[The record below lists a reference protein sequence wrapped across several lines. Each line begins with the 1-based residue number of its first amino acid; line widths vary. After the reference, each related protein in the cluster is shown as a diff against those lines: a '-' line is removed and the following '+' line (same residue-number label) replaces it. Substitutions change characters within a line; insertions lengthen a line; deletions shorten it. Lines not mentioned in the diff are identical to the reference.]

1 MEKEALIMPVKKSW
15 PMQSDI
21 EIAYKTELY
30 PIKNV
35 AEHIGILEEE
45 LEHYGK
51 YVAKVNYRSILN
63 RLKGKPRGKL
73 IIVTAITPTPLGEG
87 KTTVSIGLGQA
98 FYERGLK
105 VINTLREP
113 SKGVTFGIKG
123 GATGGGYSQVLPMD
137 RINLNFTGDI
147 PAVELA
153 HNLCAAAVDASI
165 LHGNPL
171 NIDLLS
177 IEWPYCMD
185 VEARA
190 LRRAVIGLGGRSNGY
205 PREARWSITVATETA
220 AIHALTTGL
229 EDLRKRLGRAVVAY
243 TYSRKPVTCE
253 ELGVAGAMAALLV
266 EAIKPNLV
274 QSTEGHPVL
283 VHGFPF
289 ANIAHGTNSI
299 IATLVALRLAD
310 YVICETGFS
319 SECGFSKFC
328 DIVCRQ
334 SPEIRPDCAVIVCTV
349 RALKEHGGAF
359 LLRPGMSYKKVRR
372 TAETENLQAVENGCE
387 NLAKHIEIVNKY
399 GIPAV
404 VAINRF
410 TTDTDREIRLI
421 YEKAIE
427 AGAEGVAVVDPWSK
441 GGEGCQ
447 ELMDKVLEAMKK
459 PHELRFLYPDEA
471 TIKEKI
477 ETLATELYGADDV
490 KYSSE
495 AEEKIEFYESLGYD
509 RFPIN
514 MAKTHLSLS
523 HNSLWKNVPKNY
535 TLPVDDISA
544 FVGAGFLVPV
554 CGEMQLMP
562 GLPRKPAFLRIDV
575 ETETGKVRGLF

>member
-1 MEKEALIMPVKKSW
+1 MPVKKSW
-15 PMQSDI
+15 PVPSDI

-30 PIKNV
+30 PIKKV
-35 AEHIGILEEE
+35 AEHAGILEEE
-45 LEHYGK
+45 LEPHGK
-51 YVAKVNYRSILN
+51 YVAKIDYRSVLN
-63 RLKGKPRGKL
+63 RLKNRPNGKL

-147 PAVELA
+147 PAVEIA
-153 HNLCAAAVDASI
+153 HNLCAAAIDASI

-171 NIDLLS
+171 SIDPLS

-220 AIHALTTGL
+220 AIHALATGL
-229 EDLRKRLGRAVVAY
+229 EDLRNRLGRAVVAY

-283 VHGFPF
+283 IHGFPF

-299 IATLVALRLAD
+299 IADLVALKLAD
-310 YVICETGFS
+310 YVICETGFG

-359 LLRPGMSYKKVRR
+359 LLSPGKPYKKVKRA
-372 TAETENLQAVENGCE
+372 AETENLQAVEKGCE
-387 NLAKHIEIVNKY
+387 NLARHIEIVHKY

-404 VAINRF
+404 VAVNRF
-410 TTDTDREIRLI
+410 TTDTEREIRLVC
-421 YEKAIE
+421 EKAIE
-427 AGAEGVAVVDPWSK
+427 AGADDVAVVDPWSK

-447 ELMDKVLEAMKK
+447 ELVDKVLEAMRK
-459 PHELRFLYPDEA
+459 PRELRFLYSDEA

-477 ETLATELYGADDV
+477 ETIATELYGAGDV
-490 KYSSE
+490 KYSPE
-495 AEEKIEFYESLGYD
+495 AEEKIEFYSSLGYD
-509 RFPIN
+509 RLPVN
-514 MAKTHLSLS
+514 MAKTPLSLS
-523 HNSLWKNVPKNY
+523 HDPLWKNVPKNY
-535 TLPVDDISA
+535 TLPVNDIFV
-544 FVGAGFLVPV
+544 FVGAGFLIPI
-554 CGEMQLMP
+554 CGEIQLMP
-562 GLPRKPAFLRIDV
+562 GLPRKPAFLGVDV
-575 ETETGKVRGLF
+575 ETETGRIRGLF

>member
-1 MEKEALIMPVKKSW
+1 MPVKKSW
-15 PMQSDI
+15 PVPSDI
-21 EIAYKTELY
+21 EIAYKAELY
-30 PIKNV
+30 PIKKV

-45 LEHYGK
+45 LDSHGK
-51 YVAKVNYRSILN
+51 YIAKVDYKSILN
-63 RLKGKPRGKL
+63 RLNNRPRGKL

-98 FYERGLK
+98 FHERGLK

-113 SKGVTFGIKG
+113 SKGVTFGVKG

-147 PAVELA
+147 SAVEIA
-153 HNLCAAAVDASI
+153 HNLCAAAIDASI

-171 NIDLLS
+171 SIDPLS

-205 PREARWSITVATETA
+205 PRETRWSITVATETA
-220 AIHALTTGL
+220 AIHALATGL
-229 EDLRKRLGRAVVAY
+229 EDLRKRLGKAVVAY
-243 TYSRKPVTCE
+243 TYSGKPVTCE

-274 QSTEGHPVL
+274 QSTEGHAVL

-299 IATLVALRLAD
+299 IADLVALKLAD
-310 YVICETGFS
+310 YVICETGFG

-334 SPEIRPDCAVIVCTV
+334 SPEIRPDCAVIVCTI

-359 LLRPGMSYKKVRR
+359 LLRPGMPYRKVKRA
-372 TAETENLQAVENGCE
+372 AETENLQAVEKGCE
-387 NLAKHIEIVNKY
+387 NLARHIEIVHKY

-410 TTDTDREIRLI
+410 ITDTDSEIRLVC
-421 YEKAIE
+421 EKAIE
-427 AGAEGVAVVDPWSK
+427 AGADGVAVVDPWSK

-447 ELMDKVLEAMKK
+447 ELVDKVLEAMKK
-459 PHELRFLYPDEA
+459 PRELKFLYPAEA
-471 TIKEKI
+471 PIKEKI
-477 ETLATELYGADDV
+477 ETIATELYGAEDV
-490 KYSSE
+490 KYSPE
-495 AEEKIEFYESLGYD
+495 AEEKIEFYNSLGYD
-509 RFPIN
+509 RFPVN
-514 MAKTHLSLS
+514 MAKTPLSLS
-523 HNSLWKNVPKNY
+523 HDPLWKNVPKNY
-535 TLPVDDISA
+535 TFPVNDILA
-544 FVGAGFLVPV
+544 FVGAGFLIPI
-554 CGEMQLMP
+554 CGEIQLMP

-575 ETETGKVRGLF
+575 ETETGRIRGLF

>member
-1 MEKEALIMPVKKSW
+1 MPVKRSW
-15 PMQSDI
+15 PVPSDI
-21 EIAYKTELY
+21 EIAYKTELH
-30 PIKNV
+30 PIKRV
-35 AEHIGILEEE
+35 AEHIGIPEDE
-45 LEHYGK
+45 LEYYGK
-51 YVAKVNYRSILN
+51 YMAKVDYMSILN
-63 RLKGKPRGKL
+63 RLKNRPLGKL

-98 FYERGLK
+98 FHERGLK

-113 SKGVTFGIKG
+113 SKGVTFGVKG

-147 PAVELA
+147 PAVEIA
-153 HNLCAAAVDASI
+153 HNLCAAAIDASI

-171 NIDLLS
+171 SIDPLS
-177 IEWPYCMD
+177 VEWPYCMD

-220 AIHALTTGL
+220 AIHALATGL

-274 QSTEGHPVL
+274 QSIEGHPVL

-299 IATLVALRLAD
+299 IADLVALKLAD
-310 YVICETGFS
+310 YVICETGFG

-334 SPEIRPDCAVIVCTV
+334 SPELRPDCAVIVCTV

-359 LLRPGMSYKKVRR
+359 LLRPGMPYRKVKKA
-372 TAETENLQAVENGCE
+372 AETENLQAVEKGCE
-387 NLAKHIEIVNKY
+387 NLARHIEIVHRY

-404 VAINRF
+404 VAVNRF
-410 TTDTDREIRLI
+410 ITDTDREISLVC
-421 YEKAIE
+421 EKAVE
-427 AGAEGVAVVDPWSK
+427 AGADGVAVVDPWFK

-447 ELMDKVLEAMKK
+447 ELVDKVLEAMEK
-459 PHELRFLYPDEA
+459 PHELKYLYPDEA

-477 ETLATELYGADDV
+477 EAIATDLYGADDV
-490 KYSSE
+490 KYSPE
-495 AEEKIEFYESLGYD
+495 AEEKIEFYSSLGYD
-509 RFPIN
+509 RLPIN
-514 MAKTHLSLS
+514 MAKTPLSLS
-523 HNSLWKNVPKNY
+523 HDPLWKNAPKNY
-535 TLPVDDISA
+535 TFPVNDIFA
-544 FVGAGFLVPV
+544 FVGAGFLIPM
-554 CGEMQLMP
+554 CGEIQLMP
-562 GLPRKPAFLRIDV
+562 GLPRKPAFLGIDV
-575 ETETGKVRGLF
+575 ETETGRIRGLF